1 MGRLDD
7 LLAAEAKAA
16 EAAEA
21 AGADQDSALR
31 TDVRI
36 TRGHSRSRTLQVRL
50 NDDELDELTA
60 LAAQRGLPVS
70 TVARLLLLQACAPAD
85 DLNAIFDRLERDLAA
100 VRRKALST

>member
-1 MGRLDD
+1 MGRLED

-16 EAAEA
+16 EAAE
-21 AGADQDSALR
+21 ADQDSALR

-50 NDDELDELTA
+50 NDHELDDLRV

-70 TVARLLLLQACAPAD
+70 TVARLLLLQAFAPGD

-100 VRRKALST
+100 VRRNALNA